1 MGIRGVQFDKSI
13 EVEGGLYLMEYEI
26 KMDLAYK
33 EQIWNIIKLET
44 EDSEEE
50 IPTDPQDV
58 VKRFEED
65 KDAQFEK
72 LVQRLKEEGV
82 W

>member
-1 MGIRGVQFDKSI
+1 
-13 EVEGGLYLMEYEI
+13 MECEI

-33 EQIWNIIKLET
+33 EQIWNIVKLET
-44 EDSEEE
+44 EDSEEQ

-58 VKRFEED
+58 VKKFEED